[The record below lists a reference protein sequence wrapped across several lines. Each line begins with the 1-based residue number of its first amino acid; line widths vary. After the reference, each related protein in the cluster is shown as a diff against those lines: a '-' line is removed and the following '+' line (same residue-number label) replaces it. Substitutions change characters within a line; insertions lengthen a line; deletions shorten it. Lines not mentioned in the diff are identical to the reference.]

1 MVFARFVWKVGKKG
15 VSLRLLYT
23 LYILYMFELK
33 YPQTLAPM
41 VPEGADDT
49 QAEIFPLID
58 EEGQVVGRAS
68 RKYCHGGS
76 MALHPVVHLHVMDCQ
91 GRLYL
96 QKRSMK
102 KDIAPGRWD
111 TSVGGHVDYGE
122 SLLEAVKREAREEL
136 GVLMNNEELIMNN
149 GQLGEVSGDELRFL
163 FQYVWQSSREREVV
177 TAFAVVYEG
186 ELHPDHDEVDE
197 GRFWTLEE
205 LQAAMGKGVFT
216 EQFEQQEMGR
226 LLACL

>member
-1 MVFARFVWKVGKKG
+1 
-15 VSLRLLYT
+15 
-23 LYILYMFELK
+23 MFELK
-33 YPQTLAPM
+33 YPQELPPM
-41 VPEGADDT
+41 IGDSGELSPEV
-49 QAEIFPLID
+49 FPLID
-58 EEGQVVGRAS
+58 EMGNVVGRAA

-76 MALHPVVHLHVMDCQ
+76 MALHPVVHLHVMDHE

-136 GVLMNNEELIMNN
+136 GVAVDGEELTNN
-149 GQLGEVSGDELRFL
+149 SGLQFL
-163 FQYVWQSSREREVV
+163 FLYVWQSSREREVV
-177 TAFAVVYEG
+177 TAFAIVYEG

-197 GRFWTLEE
+197 GRFWTMDE
-205 LQAAMGKGVFT
+205 LQQQMGKGVFT
-216 EQFEQQEMGR
+216 EQFEQQEIGR
-226 LLACL
+226 LLAKVKNQVSDF